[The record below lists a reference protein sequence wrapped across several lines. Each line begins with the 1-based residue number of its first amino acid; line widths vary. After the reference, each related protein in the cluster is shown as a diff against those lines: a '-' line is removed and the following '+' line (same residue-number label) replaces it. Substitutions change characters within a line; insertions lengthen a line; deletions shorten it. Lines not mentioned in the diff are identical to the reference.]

1 MVASPM
7 ARLAARDPKCPH
19 SAKTGGLFGPSRYAP
34 SVTQARALQVVDK
47 LNRPLR
53 SFRLSVTDRCNLR
66 CRYCMPEV
74 DYVWLPRGKLLD
86 FDELRRATELFG
98 RLGASRLRLTG
109 GEPLLRRDLP
119 LLIGKL
125 AAIEGYKDVALTTN
139 GILLRPVAKQLR
151 AAGLMRI
158 TISLD
163 TLRADRFQKL
173 TRVDALPQV
182 LAGIEAAREAEFDEV
197 KIDTVAL
204 RGFNDD
210 ELTSLI
216 DFGRQTGIEVR
227 FIEYMDV
234 GGATAWKPEQVISR
248 AEILQL
254 ATDAF
259 GPLAEVAGRGSA
271 PAERF
276 ALQDGTVFGI
286 IASTTAPFCQSCD
299 RCRLTADGMWYHCL
313 YASCGIDLKTLMR
326 DGHSDDELL
335 EHMVNQ
341 WRQREDRGA
350 ELRAEL
356 SNRGSSVPVDE
367 LRDDPHLEMHTR
379 GG

>member
-1 MVASPM
+1 MTTT
-7 ARLAARDPKCPH
+7 AARDEKWPDG
-19 SAKTGGLFGPSRYAP
+19 AKTPVEPRPSRYAAVVA
-34 SVTQARALQVVDK
+34 STRALKVVDQ
-47 LNRPLR
+47 LSRPLR
-53 SFRLSVTDRCNLR
+53 SLRLSVTDRCNLR

-86 FDELRRATELFG
+86 FDELCRAARLFG
-98 RLGASRLRLTG
+98 ELGASRLRLTG

-119 LLIGKL
+119 VLIEKL
-125 AAIEGYKDVALTTN
+125 GAIGCFEDLALTTN
-139 GILLRPVAKQLR
+139 GILLRPVAQQLR
-151 AAGLMRI
+151 DAGLMRI

-163 TLRADRFQKL
+163 TLRPDRFKTL
-173 TRVDALPQV
+173 TRVDALADV
-182 LAGIEAAREAEFDEV
+182 LKGVDAACDAGFDEV

-210 ELTSLI
+210 ELAELV
-216 DFGRQTGIEVR
+216 DFGRQTGTEVR

-234 GGATAWKPEQVISR
+234 GGATAWKPEQVLSR
-248 AEILQL
+248 EDILQSL
-254 ATDAF
+254 TTAF
-259 GPLAEVAGRGSA
+259 GSPEPLAGRGSA

-276 ALQDGTVFGI
+276 ALPNGTVFGV

-326 DGHSDDELL
+326 TAHTDEQLL
-335 EHMVNQ
+335 EHMTDQ
-341 WRQREDRGA
+341 WRQRQDRGA
-350 ELRAEL
+350 EMRVEL
-356 SNRGSSVPVDE
+356 SDRGSSVPVDE